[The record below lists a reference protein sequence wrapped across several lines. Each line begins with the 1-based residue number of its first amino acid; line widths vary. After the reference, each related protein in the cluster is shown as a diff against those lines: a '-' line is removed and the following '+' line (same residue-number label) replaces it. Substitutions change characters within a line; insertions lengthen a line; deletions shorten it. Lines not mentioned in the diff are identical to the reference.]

1 MSKKKIQIISA
12 CLVIIILVVTFIKVY
27 PKFVLKAE
35 NIAPF
40 ESNLNIEVGSEI
52 PIKKGEKL
60 IAESNGKQ
68 LYLDTDFL
76 TIRVL
81 DTETG
86 KEWTSKVD
94 NPGNAKEKSI
104 VNISYFGKNDKKV
117 EWDAYTLVIEKENFS
132 IQKIKDGARINLNF
146 ETDAKTPEQIVPLY
160 IDNELYE
167 KRFIQPLE
175 EAKNTNKISS
185 KDYSGYKGIL
195 NSVYVKELSGKG
207 YRLYTTGI
215 SKSGNKKLIS
225 FVEAI
230 GYTQDMLIED
240 NKAMGIDISISPTP
254 SFKVVLD
261 ITLDNGDLV
270 VNVPTYEA
278 SSGNDLFYLTSIEVL
293 PTFGHATSAKV
304 SEGYIFVPDGAGAL
318 FELNSYNSSYPH
330 YQRPIYNNTYFDKL
344 YERDTFKEN
353 MAMPVFGIM
362 YGKDENAS
370 GMFAIVEEGEE
381 LGYINAQLG
390 TKDPSTG
397 GGINNKVFS
406 SVDIAQYSRVKLQG
420 PYAEDSTRYLASIG
434 NIDMDYTVRYKFLTE
449 NATYDNFAKIYKKY
463 LIDKYNLET
472 KYSNEA
478 KIYFEVVSALT
489 LKEHIAGIPYN
500 KVISMTT
507 YEELRK
513 IAEELGNMNA
523 IFEYDGS
530 FNKGEKTTLMNDV
543 KLTSQNGSEKEL
555 LDLIEE
561 FKNNSK
567 ELILGTN
574 LATIKQ
580 DNLAFSPK
588 VHSIIGY
595 DSKPAEI
602 YKYNLTDGK
611 FSPNKTDARFILNPK
626 YLQNV
631 MDNFIAKTEKFD
643 NIAILDIPN
652 TFYGNY
658 DVKNV
663 ITPIQANAIVERE
676 LKKLSEV
683 KKLTFRNPNMNTI
696 AYADI
701 ATNISRESSNYGLM
715 FTSIPFRQLVLNGLV
730 EYTTLTVN
738 TSKKDLDYYLLQA
751 VELGSYP
758 KFVISYKKE
767 DMLKDS
773 EYTNL
778 FNLHFETLKPRIE
791 ELYSEYKEAFDKI
804 GTTEIKEH
812 KLLQKD
818 VFETTYANGV
828 KVITNYSLKPVK
840 LDDGVSLNSMEYK
853 IIK

>member
-1 MSKKKIQIISA
+1 MSKKKIQIFSV
-12 CLVIIILVVTFIKVY
+12 CLVIIILAVTFIKTY

-40 ESNLNIEVGSEI
+40 ESSLNLELGNEI

-81 DTETG
+81 DTKTG
-86 KEWTSKVD
+86 QEWTSKVD

-117 EWDAYTLVIEKENFS
+117 EWDAHTLVIGKDNFS
-132 IQKIKDGARINLNF
+132 IQKIKNGARINLNF
-146 ETDAKTPEQIVPLY
+146 ETDAKLPEQIVPLY

-167 KRFIQPLE
+167 KRFIKPLE
-175 EAKNTNKISS
+175 EAKATNKISD
-185 KDYSGYKGIL
+185 KEYSSYKTIL
-195 NSVYVKELSGKG
+195 SSVYTKELSGKG
-207 YRLYTTGI
+207 YRLYSTGI
-215 SKSGNKKLIS
+215 SPSGAKKLIS
-225 FVEAI
+225 FAQAI
-230 GYTQDMLIED
+230 GYTSELLAED
-240 NKAMGIDISISPTP
+240 SEKMGLDVSIPQNP

-270 VNVPTYEA
+270 VNVPTYETI
-278 SSGNDLFYLTSIEVL
+278 SGNDLFYLTSIEVL

-304 SEGYIFVPDGAGAL
+304 DEGYIFVPDGAGAL

-344 YERDTFKEN
+344 YEMDTFKEN
-353 MAMPVFGIM
+353 MSMPVFGIM
-362 YGKDENAS
+362 YGKDKNAS
-370 GMFAIVEEGEE
+370 GMFAIIEQGEE

-397 GGINNKVFS
+397 GGVNNKVFS

-420 PYAEDSTRYLASIG
+420 PYSEDSTRYLSSIG

-449 NATYDNFAKIYKKY
+449 NATYDNFADIYKKY

-478 KIYFEVVSALT
+478 KMYFEVVSSLT
-489 LKEHIAGIPYN
+489 LKERIAGIPYN
-500 KVISMTT
+500 KIISMTT
-507 YEELRK
+507 YEELKK
-513 IAEELGNMNA
+513 IAEELGDMNA

-530 FNKGEKTTLMNDV
+530 FNQGEKTTLMNNV
-543 KLTSQNGSEKEL
+543 KLTSQNGSEKDL
-555 LDLIEE
+555 LNLIEE

-574 LATIKQ
+574 LTTIKQ
-580 DNLAFSPK
+580 DNLAFEPK
-588 VHSIIGY
+588 IHSIIGY
-595 DSKPAEI
+595 DSKPVQI

-611 FSPNKTDARFILNPK
+611 FSPNKTDSRFILNPK
-626 YLQNV
+626 YLKSV

-663 ITPIQANAIVERE
+663 ITPIQANAVIERE
-676 LKKLSEV
+676 LQRLSEV
-683 KKLTFRNPNMNTI
+683 KKLTFKNPNMNTVP
-696 AYADI
+696 YADI

-715 FTSIPFRQLVLNGLV
+715 FTSIPFRQLVLNGLL
-730 EYTTLTVN
+730 EYTTLNIN

-758 KFVISYKKE
+758 KFAISYKKE
-767 DMLKDS
+767 DILKDS

-791 ELYSEYKEAFDKI
+791 KLYNDYQEAFNQI

-812 KLLQKD
+812 RVLQDD

-828 KVITNYSLKPVK
+828 KVITNYSLKSVK
-840 LDDGVSLNSMEYK
+840 LDNDILLDSMGYK